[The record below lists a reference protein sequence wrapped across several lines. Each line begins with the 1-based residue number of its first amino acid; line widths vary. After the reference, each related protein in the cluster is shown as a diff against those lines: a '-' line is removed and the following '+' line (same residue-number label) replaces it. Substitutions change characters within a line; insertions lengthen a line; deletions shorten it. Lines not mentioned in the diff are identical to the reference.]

1 MNLRL
6 WFLDIWAESD
16 WPKYSGRG
24 ERLLS
29 GRTFSSLDSD
39 YRHCCWFYRGIVS
52 LIVQLLLVLSLVFS
66 YSQLIRLW
74 GPSKFVDIVL
84 FVSTVRDEGKRLS
97 KFCFWSGSQT
107 SNRSLWKVFI
117 ETRLIDY
124 YWPPPIWVNWGSVTS
139 LLLDKHID
147 GIFRN
152 LILGGVGKSGF
163 WFLLL
168 HANEWEKR
176 DWQIRA
182 ELSRLWLRQV
192 FYCCARLIDRFV
204 FSFKKVYAEFWLS
217 CSLTLSLIMDITY
230 RHCRRFYWGE
240 KNY

>member
-1 MNLRL
+1 MSGKAERVGEICSWLLYANESEVV
-6 WFLDIWAESD
+6 FPGCFWAESG
-16 WPKYSGRG
+16 WPKSFGRG

-29 GRTFSSLDSD
+29 GKTLSSPDSD
-39 YRHCCWFYRGIVS
+39 YRHCCRFYRGIVL
-52 LIVQLLLVLSLVFS
+52 LIVQLLLVLSLIFS

-107 SNRSLWKVFI
+107 SNRLLCEVVI

-124 YWPPPIWVNWGSVTS
+124 YWLLSIWINWGSVASS
-139 LLLDKHID
+139 LLEKHID

-163 WFLLL
+163 WFSLL
-168 HANEWEKR
+168 HANEWENH
-176 DWQIRA
+176 DWQIWA
-182 ELSRLWLRQV
+182 KLSRLWLRRV
-192 FYCCARLIDRFV
+192 FTVA
-204 FSFKKVYAEFWLS
+204 LS
-217 CSLTLSLIMDITY
+217 
-230 RHCRRFYWGE
+230 
-240 KNY
+240 